1 MRRFSAEYLEHTR
14 RGMWD
19 DGRDALADLDLP
31 SRERVLDV
39 GCGTGELTRVLAAE
53 ADAAGDADATVI
65 GVDADRDLLGVARE
79 ESDGRIGYLAGDATR
94 LPVADDAVDL
104 AVCQALLINLPD
116 PTAAVRELAR
126 VSEDLVAA
134 VEPDNADVRVAS
146 TVDAEERLEREAREA
161 YVAGVDTDVALG
173 DRVREAFGAA
183 GLVDVRTRRYVH
195 EKRTEPPY
203 AEAALRSAARKA
215 SGAGLADHREE
226 LVAATSEAAYDDLRG
241 RWREMGREVVDAIGA
256 EEYERAE
263 YVPFDVTVGRVA
275 SGG

>member
-14 RGMWD
+14 RGMWA
-19 DGRDALADLDLP
+19 DGRDALADLRLS

-53 ADAAGDADATVI
+53 ATGGGDGVGATVI
-65 GVDADRDLLGVARE
+65 GVDADRDLLSVARE
-79 ESDGRIGYLAGDATR
+79 ESDDRIEYLAGDATR
-94 LPVADDAVDL
+94 LPTGDDAVDL

-116 PTAAVRELAR
+116 PAAAVRELAR
-126 VSEDLVAA
+126 ASSALVAA

-161 YVAGVDTDVALG
+161 YLRGVDTDVALG
-173 DRVREAFGAA
+173 DRVREAFDEA

-203 AEAALRSAARKA
+203 AEPALRSAARKA
-215 SGAGLADHREE
+215 SGAGLADNRDE
-226 LVAATSEAAYDDLRG
+226 LVAATSETAYDDLRG
-241 RWREMGREVVDAIGA
+241 RWREMGREVVDAIRDEA
-256 EEYERAE
+256 YERVE
-263 YVPFDVTVGRVA
+263 YVPFDVTVGRV
-275 SGG
+275 S